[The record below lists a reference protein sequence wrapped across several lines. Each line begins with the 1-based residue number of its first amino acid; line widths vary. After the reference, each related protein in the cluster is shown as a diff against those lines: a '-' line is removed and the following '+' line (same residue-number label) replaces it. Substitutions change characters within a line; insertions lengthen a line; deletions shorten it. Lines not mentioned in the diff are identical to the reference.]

1 MARRG
6 MKIRNLDHF
15 IRAMG
20 DLADDAKQDFTTF
33 LEGEGFKLLDI
44 VQDKIIGMEVVDTRR
59 LLNSFD
65 KGGNDNVWTIKNGGL
80 TLEIGT
86 NVEYA
91 AAVNDGHR
99 QKRRWVPG
107 RWKGDKFIY
116 DPNSDTGMMLTER
129 FVPGKPYWDNAIA
142 TFERIFPQDGQQWV
156 DKWVQIQQRRRF

>member
-1 MARRG
+1 MARSG
-6 MKIRNLDHF
+6 IKIRNLDHF
-15 IRAMG
+15 IRTMG
-20 DLADDAKQDFTTF
+20 DLADDAKRDFTTF

-65 KGGNDNVWTIKNGGL
+65 KGGKDNVWIIKNGGL

-91 AAVNDGHR
+91 VFVNDGHR

-107 RWKGDKFIY
+107 RWKGNKFIY
-116 DPNSDTGMMLTER
+116 DPSSDTGMMLTER

-142 TFERIFPQDGQQWV
+142 IFERIFQQDGQQWV

>member
-1 MARRG
+1 MPRSNI
-6 MKIRNLDHF
+6 KIRNLDHF

-20 DLADDAKQDFTTF
+20 DLADDAKRDFTTF

-44 VQDKIIGMEVVDTRR
+44 VQDKIIGMEIVDTRR

-91 AAVNDGHR
+91 AFVNDGHR

-107 RWKGDKFIY
+107 RWNGDKFIY
-116 DPNSDTGMMLTER
+116 DPSSNTGMMLTER

-142 TFERIFPQDGQQWV
+142 TFERIFQQDGQQWV
-156 DKWVQIQQRRRF
+156 DKWVQIQQRKRF

>member
-1 MARRG
+1 
-6 MKIRNLDHF
+6 
-15 IRAMG
+15 MG
-20 DLADDAKQDFTTF
+20 DLADDAKRDFTTF

-91 AAVNDGHR
+91 AFVNDGHR

-107 RWKGDKFIY
+107 RWNGDKFIY
-116 DPNSDTGMMLTER
+116 DPSSNTGMMLTER

-142 TFERIFPQDGQQWV
+142 TFERIFQQDGQQWV